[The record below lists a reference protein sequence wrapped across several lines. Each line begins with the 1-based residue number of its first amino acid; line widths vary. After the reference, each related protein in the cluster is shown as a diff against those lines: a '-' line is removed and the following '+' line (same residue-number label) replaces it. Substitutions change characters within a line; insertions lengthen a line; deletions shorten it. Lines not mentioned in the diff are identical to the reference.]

1 MVPIRND
8 GKASRCTIP
17 ITLVT
22 DFIYI
27 EISKRLRNVS
37 YVSIIMN
44 KRCLINNK
52 YRLHQPLSQSKN
64 YPFMRYLHHSNQ
76 NFIHLII
83 FRPLF

>member
-8 GKASRCTIP
+8 GKASRCTVP

-44 KRCLINNK
+44 KRCLIKTDDTN
-52 YRLHQPLSQSKN
+52 HCHSKKITS
-64 YPFMRYLHHSNQ
+64 L
-76 NFIHLII
+76 
-83 FRPLF
+83 